1 MSTPRNLHRT
11 PDRALIPAAGFGT
24 RLRPLT
30 SAIPKE
36 MLPLGRKPVLEYVV
50 EEMRGAGLTRLLF
63 VISPGKELI
72 RSYFG
77 DGSRW
82 GVHCDY
88 AIQPEMRGLGD
99 AILHGESWTDGLP
112 FVVAFGDC
120 IIESRV
126 ESGQPPRPSSPSP
139 ERGTSE
145 SGRGGRGVRVV

>member
-82 GVHCDY
+82 DVHCEY
-88 AIQPEMRGLGD
+88 VLQYEMRGLGD
-99 AILHGESWTDGLP
+99 AVLHGESWTEGRP

-120 IIESRV
+120 IIETELSTLD
-126 ESGQPPRPSSPSP
+126 SSARGSP
-139 ERGTSE
+139 L
-145 SGRGGRGVRVV
+145 VRLIRTHGCQGAAAT